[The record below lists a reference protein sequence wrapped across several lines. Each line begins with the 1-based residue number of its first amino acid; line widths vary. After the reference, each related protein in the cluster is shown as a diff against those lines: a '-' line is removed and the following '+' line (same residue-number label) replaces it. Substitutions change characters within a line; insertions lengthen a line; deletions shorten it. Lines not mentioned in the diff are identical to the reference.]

1 VNEELL
7 KDLKKPTE
15 MENRILNGSLPVLSY
30 YVKDQGSNQM
40 DKDIVIAKGQL
51 MGLFC
56 QPRYVDFPDH
66 THNYVELVYMYSGT
80 TTHIINGH
88 IKLKLETNDLLFL
101 KQGTSH
107 SIEAAGHD
115 DIAAHFLVLPEFF
128 QHPSMMMEDGS
139 VLRRFITG
147 AMVHNDKVADYLHF
161 HLQGMVPAQN
171 LLENMM
177 WSLVR
182 RERGGQSI
190 NQATMGILIMELLN
204 NTDKVDLYDTAQY
217 EEHIIMTAYQ
227 YLEDHY
233 PTATLE
239 EFSKMVSEPTYYISR
254 LFKRYAKITFKEC
267 LQMIRLARAAFML
280 TATVKPVEAI
290 ISEVGYENSSY
301 FHKLFRGKYGMT
313 PKCYRDKAKSEI

>member
-1 VNEELL
+1 MNEELL

-190 NQATMGILIMELLN
+190 NQATMGLLFLQLLN
-204 NTDKVDLYDTAQY
+204 HMDK
-217 EEHIIMTAYQ
+217 
-227 YLEDHY
+227 LETGESGA
-233 PTATLE
+233 PQKL
-239 EFSKMVSEPTYYISR
+239 
-254 LFKRYAKITFKEC
+254 
-267 LQMIRLARAAFML
+267 
-280 TATVKPVEAI
+280 I
-290 ISEVGYENSSY
+290 ISVLSYIEENYKDGELGILAEQMHYNMYWLSKEIKKQTGKNFTKLLQNKRMNQAAYLLRNTSLTVLEISIAVGYDNASF
-301 FHKLFRGKYGMT
+301 FHKLFKKKYGVT
-313 PKCYRDKAKSEI
+313 PRRYRVTSD